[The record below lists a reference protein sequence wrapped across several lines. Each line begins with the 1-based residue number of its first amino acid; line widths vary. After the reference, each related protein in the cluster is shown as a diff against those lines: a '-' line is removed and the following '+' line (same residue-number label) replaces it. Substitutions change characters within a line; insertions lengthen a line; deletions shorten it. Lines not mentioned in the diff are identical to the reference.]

1 MTEDE
6 FRRGSQFLHPLL
18 FHPPHLCYHLPPLLI
33 MMMMIIM
40 TMMMM
45 MVRIIGNDDPH
56 GQHERNPC
64 FSCSFDL
71 GYLLFAWGD

>member
-33 MMMMIIM
+33 MTMMVIMTMIMMMMI
-40 TMMMM
+40 T
-45 MVRIIGNDDPH
+45 III
-56 GQHERNPC
+56 
-64 FSCSFDL
+64 
-71 GYLLFAWGD
+71 LLW